1 MLNHFVENLKLSC
14 LNIFEHF
21 WRFTWNHYKAHLAE
35 ITAKCRIQWFN
46 AIYIYKSK
54 KSINQFIILLFFYLL
69 VLKICLALN
78 QDRVLIIIFF
88 NPKNVCWTYN
98 VLILILLYFNT
109 DFIIRLPQ
117 NIILFIFKISELFAL
132 LLNIFNLFLL
142 WELSIIKFSKIIVVL
157 WSLHILFL
165 IILPIFNVVLNYRN
179 QWKFHWIWVNFFCFF
194 IVNEH
199 ALSLF
204 FHSLSDTFLSG
215 FIEMIQG

>member
-1 MLNHFVENLKLSC
+1 MLNHFFKNLKLSC

-21 WRFTWNHYKAHLAE
+21 WRLTWNHNKAHLTE
-35 ITAKCRIQWFN
+35 ITAKGRVQRFN
-46 AIYIYKSK
+46 AFYIYKPK
-54 KSINQFIILLFFYLL
+54 KSINYFIILLFLELL
-69 VLKICLALN
+69 ILKICLPLD

-88 NPKNVCWTYN
+88 NPKNICWTYD

-109 DFIIRLPQ
+109 DFIKRLPQ

-194 IVNEH
+194 IINKH